1 MAAEIF
7 AKVESHIKQS
17 ATPGKHSYLITPRRE
32 IEMTRQ
38 LVAEVDILATL
49 PEAAR
54 FKIAARMKTMYRV
67 QPGQVIIQKGA
78 VGREMCALTTYNT
91 RDDSALPVQ

>member
-49 PEAAR
+49 PVDTR
-54 FKIAARMKTMYRV
+54 SKIASRMTTMYRV
-67 QPGQVIIQKGA
+67 QPGEIIIRKGD
-78 VGREMCALTTYNT
+78 VGKEMCVLTTYNT
-91 RDDSALPVQ
+91 RDDSALPV